1 MGPPGMKQT
10 DLTLLEQ
17 LRITEFEIEN
27 RQRLFMISDEDVRL
41 IVEAR
46 SIVEAGLD
54 ALVDRFYDLQTSVPE
69 IALLIGDAETLGRL
83 RNAQKRY
90 ISDLF
95 SGVYDIDYVNNRLR
109 IGLVHKRI
117 GVDTTLYLSAV
128 YILKALLSDLLSEH
142 IVDLNRRAKTLAAL
156 EKVFL
161 FDITLVFE
169 TYIRSLLSEIETSRK
184 KSEQY
189 ASSLEEKVKDRTRQL
204 EQMARTDPLTG
215 LFSVRYLDESLTRYL
230 RAAERRLEP
239 VSLVYIDVND
249 FKEFNDSQGHQRGD
263 EILRAVGSA
272 IRQVSRAEDG
282 CFRYG
287 GDEFCII
294 LPNCDREQAQ
304 KNYCDRLVEE
314 LDKAEQNV
322 VLSIGIAQTGPESYA
337 SATALIAQADSAMY
351 QSKAEFKSCPQ
362 LDGAELPALEAD
374 QVTDEAL
381 LKQK

>member
-1 MGPPGMKQT
+1 MKQT

>member
-142 IVDLNRRAKTLAAL
+142 IVDLNRRTKTLAAL

>member
-1 MGPPGMKQT
+1 MKQT

-27 RQRLFMISDEDVRL
+27 RQRLFMITDADIRL
-41 IVEAR
+41 IVESR

-54 ALVDRFYDLQTSVPE
+54 ALVDRFYELQTSVPE
-69 IALLIGDAETLGRL
+69 IALLIGDAETLQRL

-90 ISDLF
+90 ITDLF

-128 YILKALLSDLLSEH
+128 YILKDLLSQLLSEQ
-142 IVDLNRRAKTLAAL
+142 IADLDRRASTLAAL
-156 EKVFL
+156 EKVFM

-189 ASSLEEKVKDRTRQL
+189 ARSLEEKVKDRTRQL

-215 LFSVRYLDESLTRYL
+215 LFTVRYLDESLTRYL

-239 VSLVYIDVND
+239 LSLVYIDVND
-249 FKEFNDSQGHQRGD
+249 FKLFNDQEGHQRGD
-263 EILRAVGSA
+263 EILRAVGSV
-272 IRQVSRAEDG
+272 IRQISRVEDG

-294 LPNCDREQAQ
+294 LPNCDYQQA
-304 KNYCDRLVEE
+304 KSNYCDRLVEE
-314 LDKAEQNV
+314 LAKVEPGIG
-322 VLSIGIAQTGPESYA
+322 LSIGVAQTGPDSYA
-337 SATALIAQADSAMY
+337 SASALLSQADSAMY
-351 QSKAEFKSCPQ
+351 QMKAQLKSVTE
-362 LDGAELPALEAD
+362 DSGTGSS
-374 QVTDEAL
+374 QVSDIKAKEVE
-381 LKQK
+381 

>member
-1 MGPPGMKQT
+1 MKQT

-46 SIVEAGLD
+46 SIIEAGLD

-128 YILKALLSDLLSEH
+128 YILKALLSDLLSAQ
-142 IVDLNRRAKTLAAL
+142 IADLNRRAKTLAAL

-230 RAAERRLEP
+230 RSAERRLEP

-249 FKEFNDSQGHQRGD
+249 FKEFNDNQGHQRGD
-263 EILRAVGSA
+263 EILRAVGSV

-294 LPNCDREQAQ
+294 LPNCDRQQA
-304 KNYCDRLVEE
+304 KTTYCDRLVEE
-314 LDKAEQNV
+314 LDKVEKDV
-322 VLSIGIAQTGPESYA
+322 VLSIGIAQTGPDSYA

-351 QSKAEFKSCPQ
+351 QSKAEFKSCPS
-362 LDGAELPALEAD
+362 LEGGEALPELEAD
-374 QVTDEAL
+374 LAAAKPL